1 MKQWRKRELRQQKDF
16 DYHSM
21 IGLANTPYNCQYE
34 LLLLVTRKRN
44 SISIYFNN
52 YIQLVTSKSHLLKK
66 CKGEMKNDKRKT
78 ERNDSEDFRSNG

>member
-1 MKQWRKRELRQQKDF
+1 
-16 DYHSM
+16 M
-21 IGLANTPYNCQYE
+21 IGPANTPYNCQYE

-66 CKGEMKNDKRKT
+66 V
-78 ERNDSEDFRSNG
+78 